1 MKLLYTDE
9 ENSHLTYEFFMKI
22 AEAVF
27 DYLNNKENQY
37 EISLLITN
45 DETIHLLNKE
55 YRQKDKPT
63 DVLSFPMEDDIML
76 GDIVISLDTAKNQA
90 QEREIGLDREIA
102 FLFIH
107 GLLHLLGYDH
117 ETSVE
122 DEKEMFAL
130 QEEILKKL
138 IDYGAVSQLI

>member
-1 MKLLYTDE
+1 MKLLYIDE

-63 DVLSFPMEDDIML
+63 DVLSFPMEDEVML

-90 QEREIGLDREIA
+90 QEREIGLEREIA

-138 IDYGAVSQLI
+138 IDYGAVS

>member
-9 ENSHLTYEFFMKI
+9 ENSSLTYEFFIGITK
-22 AEAVF
+22 AVF
-27 DYLNNKENQY
+27 KHLDMEENNY
-37 EISLLITN
+37 EISLLITD
-45 DETIHLLNKE
+45 DETIHQLNKE
-55 YRQKDKPT
+55 YRQKDRPT

-76 GDIVISLDTAKNQA
+76 GDIVISLDTAKKQA
-90 QEREIGLDREIA
+90 LERDINVDREVA

-138 IDYGAVSQLI
+138 IDYGAVS

>member
-9 ENSHLTYEFFMKI
+9 ENSSLTYEFFMKI

-63 DVLSFPMEDDIML
+63 DVLSFPMEDEVML

-90 QEREIGLDREIA
+90 QEREIGLEREIA

-138 IDYGAVSQLI
+138 IDYGAVS

>member
-9 ENSHLTYEFFMKI
+9 ENSSLTYEFFMKI

-90 QEREIGLDREIA
+90 LEREIGLEREIA

-138 IDYGAVSQLI
+138 IDYGAVS

>member
-117 ETSVE
+117 ETSIE

-138 IDYGAVSQLI
+138 IDYGAVS

>member
-9 ENSHLTYEFFMKI
+9 ENSSLTYEFFMKI
-22 AEAVF
+22 VEAVF

-63 DVLSFPMEDDIML
+63 DVLSFPMEDEVML

-138 IDYGAVSQLI
+138 IDYGAVS

>member
-9 ENSHLTYEFFMKI
+9 TNSNLIYEFFNKI
-22 AEAVF
+22 AENVF
-27 DYLNNKENQY
+27 NHLDIAENNY
-37 EISLLITN
+37 EISLLITD
-45 DETIHLLNKE
+45 DETIHNLNKE

-63 DVLSFPMEDDIML
+63 DVLSFPMDDEVLL
-76 GDIVISLDTAKNQA
+76 GDIVISIDTAKKQA
-90 QEREIGLDREIA
+90 EEREINIDREAA

-138 IDYGAVSQLI
+138 IDCGVVS

>member
-9 ENSHLTYEFFMKI
+9 ENSSLTYEFFMKI
-22 AEAVF
+22 VEAVF

-63 DVLSFPMEDDIML
+63 DVLSFPMEDEVML

-90 QEREIGLDREIA
+90 QERDINVDREVA

-122 DEKEMFAL
+122 DEKEMFDL

-138 IDYGAVSQLI
+138 IDYGAVS

>member
-9 ENSHLTYEFFMKI
+9 ENSSLTYEFFMKI
-22 AEAVF
+22 VEAVF

-45 DETIHLLNKE
+45 DETIHQLNKE

-63 DVLSFPMEDDIML
+63 DVLSFPMEDEVML

-90 QEREIGLDREIA
+90 QEREIGLEREIV

-138 IDYGAVSQLI
+138 IDYGAVS

>member
-22 AEAVF
+22 VEAVF

-63 DVLSFPMEDDIML
+63 DVLSFPMEDEAML

-90 QEREIGLDREIA
+90 LERDINVDREVA

-138 IDYGAVSQLI
+138 IDYGAVS

>member
-9 ENSHLTYEFFMKI
+9 ENNSLTYEFFMKI

-63 DVLSFPMEDDIML
+63 DVLSFPMEDEVML

-90 QEREIGLDREIA
+90 QEREIGLEREIA

-138 IDYGAVSQLI
+138 IDYGAVS

>member
-1 MKLLYTDE
+1 MTLLYTDE
-9 ENSHLTYEFFMKI
+9 ENSHLTYDFFI
-22 AEAVF
+22 NITEAVF
-27 DYLNNKENQY
+27 NHLNIENSY

-45 DETIHLLNKE
+45 DEIIHQLNKE

-63 DVLSFPMEDDIML
+63 DVLSFPMNDDVML
-76 GDIVISLDTAKNQA
+76 GDIVISLDTAKKQA
-90 QEREIGLDREIA
+90 AEREINIDREVA

-117 ETSVE
+117 ETCIE

-138 IDYGAVSQLI
+138 VDYGTVS

>member
-9 ENSHLTYEFFMKI
+9 ENSHLTYEFFIGITK
-22 AEAVF
+22 AVF
-27 DYLNNKENQY
+27 KYIDMEENNY
-37 EISLLITN
+37 EISLLITD
-45 DETIHLLNKE
+45 DETIYKLNKE
-55 YRQKDKPT
+55 YRQKDRPT

-117 ETSVE
+117 ETSAE

-138 IDYGAVSQLI
+138 IDYGAVS

>member
-9 ENSHLTYEFFMKI
+9 ENSSLTYEFFMKI

-63 DVLSFPMEDDIML
+63 DVLSFPMEDEVML

-90 QEREIGLDREIA
+90 QERDIGLEREIA

-117 ETSVE
+117 ETSAE
-122 DEKEMFAL
+122 DEKEMFTL

-138 IDYGAVSQLI
+138 IDYGAVS